1 VRYPIFVVAILALAG
16 TPAFAG
22 FTCTVSPK
30 GDAVVVKADN
40 PYPKATTCMVSCR
53 FTVPG
58 GTASVDCSQ
67 EIPGKAKDWHV
78 CLRSTGGKAYK
89 FEGGIMRCDKP

>member
-1 VRYPIFVVAILALAG
+1 
-16 TPAFAG
+16 
-22 FTCTVSPK
+22 
-30 GDAVVVKADN
+30 
-40 PYPKATTCMVSCR
+40 MVSCR